1 MQRGGQLLIL
11 LGLILGVI
19 TAGLV
24 YTSTGKTEVKLV
36 TKPVLVA
43 VQDIPERVGIQ
54 APMLAVKEWPADALP
69 MDYVSRVEDA
79 VGKASL
85 TRIYAGEP
93 ILKGKLVDAKL
104 ASQLAFLVPP
114 GFVAYSFSINE
125 ATSVSYAVLPGDFVD
140 VLVSFKITEYDL
152 KGNTS
157 EAQPTAQL
165 TLQDVRVI
173 GVGVWTPPQ
182 APAQA
187 SANQPQQASGGQ
199 AQVKTIT
206 VLVNQQDALV
216 LKYAG
221 EEGRIDLALRGYT
234 DHEKVTTDSVYI
246 AYMLDRFKFAR
257 PPILQRQS
265 ATSTTPAK

>member
-11 LGLILGVI
+11 LGLVLGVI

-24 YTSTGKTEVKLV
+24 YSSTRQPEVKVV
-36 TKPVLVA
+36 TKPVVVA
-43 VQDIPERVGIQ
+43 LQDIPERVGIQ

-69 MDYVSRVEDA
+69 NDYISKVEDA

-85 TRIYAGEP
+85 TKIFAGEP

-104 ASQLAFLVPP
+104 ASQLAFLIPP
-114 GFVAYSFSINE
+114 GFVAFSFGINE
-125 ATSVSYAVLPGDFVD
+125 AGSVSYAVLPGDYVD

-157 EAQPTAQL
+157 EPQPTAQL
-165 TLQDVRVI
+165 TLQDVRI
-173 GVGVWTPPQ
+173 INVGEWTPPQ
-182 APAQA
+182 KPAEA
-187 SANQPQQASGGQ
+187 TSSQQQSTGNK
-199 AQVKTIT
+199 VLPKTIT

-216 LKYAG
+216 LKFAA

-234 DHEKVTTDSVYI
+234 DHEKVTTDSVYA
-246 AYMLDRFKFAR
+246 AYMIDRFKFAR
-257 PPILQRQS
+257 PPILQKQS
-265 ATSTTPAK
+265 AAPAK